1 MLGRGKIF
9 QEILSKNDEAAE
21 RADRRHLCVDRIVRT
36 THPGNCPCG
45 CWLEVGTRNNEIVFL
60 RPAPGEHLGV
70 STGTCLE
77 SWALAAESE
86 RLRVRQPM
94 IRGVLLELWERAR
107 RRHDDP
113 VAAWRSL
120 VKDEANV
127 LHWQR
132 ARGFGGFQE
141 VRWETAEE
149 LVGAALTEA
158 ACSAGPSRIFGY
170 SGRPDGDLVAV
181 AAGCRLL
188 HLLGGT
194 VLSSQDWEEGTVAV
208 DRLVWGQEYEQPSV
222 DNWAEARLLVAS
234 GPIPEWWFQ
243 PLAGHWLGAVEQ
255 GVETWSLSDDPD
267 PTQRSASRHLPVSPH
282 QLPPWWIA
290 TLYHIL
296 EQLDQSVTESG
307 ELTVRDLTDADL
319 LVELLREGE
328 RALPGT
334 YLTGSRVSDDPA
346 LASTLLAWDSE
357 HNAPLIVNGGRPRQ
371 HHTPFPGVA
380 SYFSATAGGETCIVS
395 FPAPWGDRTVP
406 VLRLKHLDEGGEV
419 LCARACD
426 LLRASVGLVP
436 SHGSAT
442 RERPLDARWA
452 EEEFALPATEIRR
465 FAKLWTETA
474 GVTGGRC
481 LVLSS
486 PRAMGGDLAEAG
498 WAALAACL
506 IFTGCIGRIG
516 GGLHLLG
523 TRRRPLVADS
533 WERLAEAKDYRRRQH
548 HKDAAGW
555 FRAVT
560 QGEMSERINQP
571 AGEAETPGERS
582 VLLIWRGDPFFVR
595 NRATEQLV
603 GKALNPDWDSAGSG
617 KAAPLALVVD
627 SCERLD
633 GTALFSDV
641 LLPVTAA
648 FEKWELVSHHLTGRL
663 LAARPVRRAPGAS
676 KDEWRVC
683 SRLAR
688 TIQDLAVRHGV
699 SSVGTRFPQNEPN
712 HNRGVT
718 SRDETPKPHELHVK
732 LDRLLEEYHSFRT
745 VVGEIRVLE
754 HAEQVARCLV
764 ETSSAFGR
772 LDRPVRVQP
781 ETPAQHEV
789 GDYGAADLPSARWTE
804 LLERPLRPRTTGWNT
819 GRWDLGMP
827 YVPFWRNVEEGVP
840 WCTSSGRQ
848 EICGAWLRVIYSTP
862 VQHLSKE
869 VELPSPA
876 GLRVRQTFGSPYPDT
891 RTGSLE
897 LLRRIWGP
905 EDPFRLHPEDA
916 GRLNLTDGE
925 LVVLESPWGACTTV
939 CRLDRAV
946 PRGTGL
952 LYLAA
957 HFLRHG
963 DGRSPLYL
971 GGLFPALDVSRDDMS
986 TPSKNFGNKRRRENL
1001 ASARPDEVVVSL
1013 RKLQEESFGTA
1024 STDQKLRVRCQPPSR
1039 KWRGKTE

>member
-45 CWLEVGTRNNEIVFL
+45 CWLEVGTRNNDIVFL
-60 RPAPGEHLGV
+60 RPAPGKRLGV
-70 STGTCLE
+70 STGTCAE

-113 VAAWRSL
+113 VKAWRSL
-120 VKDEANV
+120 VKDDAEV

-149 LVGAALTEA
+149 LIGAALTEA
-158 ACSAGPSRIFGY
+158 ASSAGPSRIFGY

-194 VLSSQDWEEGTVAV
+194 VLSSQDWEEGTIAV

-255 GVETWSLSDDPD
+255 GAETWSLSDDPD
-267 PTQRSASRHLPVSPH
+267 PTQRWASRHLAVSPH
-282 QLPPWWIA
+282 QLPAWWIA

-296 EQLDQSVTESG
+296 EQLDQSVTESA
-307 ELTVRDLTDADL
+307 EAAVRDLTDADL

-328 RALPGT
+328 TTLPGA
-334 YLTGSRVSDDPA
+334 YLTGSQVSDNPA
-346 LASTLLAWDSE
+346 LASTFLAWDVG
-357 HNAPLIVNGGRPRQ
+357 HDAPFIVGRGRPRE
-371 HHTPFPGVA
+371 HHTQFPGMA
-380 SYFSATAGGETCIVS
+380 SRVSPTAAGETCIVS
-395 FPAPWGDRTVP
+395 FPASWGDRTVP
-406 VLRLKHLDEGGEV
+406 VIRLKHLNKGDV
-419 LCARACD
+419 LCARARD
-426 LLRASVGLVP
+426 LLRASVGLAP

-452 EEEFALPATEIRR
+452 EEEFGIPATEIRH
-465 FAKLWTETA
+465 FAKVWTETA
-474 GVTGGRC
+474 KVTGGRC

-498 WAALAACL
+498 WVALAACL

-523 TRRRPLVADS
+523 TRQRPLVADT
-533 WERLAEAKDYRRRQH
+533 WERLAETKDYRRGQH
-548 HKDAAGW
+548 HRNAAGW
-555 FRAVT
+555 FRAVA
-560 QGEMSERINQP
+560 QREMSELLNQP
-571 AGEAETPGERS
+571 GGEAETPGERS

-595 NRATEQLV
+595 NRATGQLV
-603 GKALNPDWDSAGSG
+603 GKVLNPDLDPAGSG

-648 FEKWELVSHHLTGRL
+648 FEKWEVVSHHLTGRL

-676 KDEWRVC
+676 KDEWQIC

-699 SSVGTRFPQNEPN
+699 SSVGTRSPQNESDA
-712 HNRGVT
+712 NRGIT
-718 SRDETPKPHELHVK
+718 SRDEVRKPHELHVK
-732 LDRLLEEYHSFRT
+732 LDRLLEEYRSFRPA
-745 VVGEIRVLE
+745 VGEIRVLE
-754 HAEQVARCLV
+754 DAQQVARCLV
-764 ETSSAFGR
+764 ETSSAFGGV
-772 LDRPVRVQP
+772 DRPVRVQP
-781 ETPAQHEV
+781 ETPAEHE
-789 GDYGAADLPSARWTE
+789 GSDSGTTDIPTARWTE
-804 LLERPLRPRTTGWNT
+804 LLDRPLRPRTTSWNT
-819 GRWDLGMP
+819 GRWDLGIP
-827 YVPFWRNVEEGVP
+827 YVPFWRNVEESVP

-848 EICGAWLRVIYSTP
+848 EICRAWLKVIHSTP
-862 VQHLSKE
+862 VRQLSKE

-876 GLRVRQTFGSPYPDT
+876 GLRVRQTFGSPCPDT

-897 LLRRIWGP
+897 LLRHIWGP
-905 EDPFRLHPEDA
+905 EDPLRLHPEDA
-916 GRLNLTDGE
+916 ERLNLTDGE
-925 LVVLESPWGACTTV
+925 LVVLESLWGACTTV

-952 LYLAA
+952 LYSAA
-957 HFLRHG
+957 HSLRPG
-963 DGRSPLYL
+963 DEWFPLHL
-971 GGLFPALDVSRDDMS
+971 GGLFPPFDVSRDDMP
-986 TPSKNFGNKRRRENL
+986 TPSKSFGNRRRQENL
-1001 ASARPDEVVVSL
+1001 ASARPDEVVVSV
-1013 RKLQEESFGTA
+1013 RKLREGSFGTA
-1024 STDQKLRVRCQPPSR
+1024 SRDQKLRIRCQSPSR
-1039 KWRGKTE
+1039 RWRGETE